1 MENNELEQEILEA
14 EKELATLKGE
24 QKIIETFFK
33 KGMNNE
39 KYKDLLLQ
47 KKQNETWIAEI
58 ELELELLKNERD
70 NG

>member
-1 MENNELEQEILEA
+1 MENNELDQEIAEA

-24 QKIIETFFK
+24 QKILETFFK
-33 KGMNNE
+33 KGMDNN
-39 KYKDLLLQ
+39 KYKELLLQ

-58 ELELELLKNERD
+58 ELEIELLKNERD

>member
-1 MENNELEQEILEA
+1 MEYNELDQEIQA
-14 EKELATLKGE
+14 TEKELAVLKGE
-24 QKIIETFFK
+24 QKILESFFT